1 MSLYDQALAESQ
13 NSTQQ
18 KGVFR
23 QVVVDTGLADSMLW
37 FVLGI
42 LAHKFLF

>member
-1 MSLYDQALAESQ
+1 MSLYDQALAETKSSVQ
-13 NSTQQ
+13 E

-42 LAHKFLF
+42 LAHKFFF